1 MIWTCPGSATLPVYY
16 FSGEDRQMSTSTQV
30 METEGGSPVRQLD
43 QQGFQQLVQA
53 LIGNIS
59 RSVVISEESIRY
71 VLLGLVSQGHILLE
85 DTPGVG
91 KTLMAKTLAQS
102 IQGRF
107 SRVQCTPDL
116 LPSDITG
123 TSIFNMQQNLFE
135 FKPGPVFSNVLIADE
150 INRTG
155 PRTQAALLEAMAE
168 FQVSADGD
176 VYLLPRPFMVIATQN
191 MVESHGIF
199 PLPDSQ
205 LDRFLI
211 SMSLGLP
218 SSAQE
223 IEILSRAEHGTQE
236 VSTVLTTQDVLAMQ
250 ATVKQVQVGLPM
262 KEYLVNISRA
272 TREHPQVSRGAS
284 PRGTVLLQGAAQGW
298 AAFEGRNFLIPE
310 DVKKVAPIVLPHR
323 IATHPGS
330 DMHNRDI
337 VHEILDNVAVPV

>member
-1 MIWTCPGSATLPVYY
+1 
-16 FSGEDRQMSTSTQV
+16 MSTTTQV
-30 METEGGSPVRQLD
+30 VNTEGDAPTGPLD
-43 QQGFQQLVQA
+43 QQSFQQLVQG
-53 LIGNIS
+53 LIANIS
-59 RSVVISEESIRY
+59 SSVVISEESIRY
-71 VLLGLVSQGHILLE
+71 VLLGLVAQGHILLE

-123 TSIFNMQQNLFE
+123 TSVFNMQQNHFE
-135 FKPGPVFSNVLIADE
+135 FKPGPVFSNILIADE

-176 VYLLPRPFMVIATQN
+176 VYPLPRPFMVIATQN

-211 SMSLGLP
+211 RMSLGLP
-218 SSAQE
+218 SPAQE
-223 IEILSRAEHGTQE
+223 IEILSRSEHSLQG
-236 VSTVLTTQDVLAMQ
+236 VSPVLTTQEVIAMQ
-250 ATVKQVQVGLPM
+250 ATVKKVQVALPV
-262 KEYLVNISRA
+262 KEYLVNIAQA
-272 TREHPQVSRGAS
+272 TREHPQVSRGVS
-284 PRGTVLLQGAAQGW
+284 PRGTVLLQSASQGW
-298 AAFEGRNFLIPE
+298 AAFEGRDFLIPE
-310 DVKKVAPIVLPHR
+310 DVKKVTPMVLPHR
-323 IATHPGS
+323 IAAHPGS
-330 DMHNRDI
+330 DMDNREI
-337 VHEILDNVAVPV
+337 VQEILDKVTVPI